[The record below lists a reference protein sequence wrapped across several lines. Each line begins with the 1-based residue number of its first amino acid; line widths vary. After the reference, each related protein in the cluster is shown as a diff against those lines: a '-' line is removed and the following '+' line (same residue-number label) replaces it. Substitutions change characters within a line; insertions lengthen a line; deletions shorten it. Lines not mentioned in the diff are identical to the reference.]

1 MDQMVELGIFK
12 SKTLAPSPHPGPAAA
27 GAGGVDQAHLTHRR
41 SLRQQ
46 LLLALGFQG
55 PVGLQ
60 GSAEVHHP
68 IHAGLPVGVG
78 AHHPIGERNP
88 TEEDLSDP
96 AWRWEATS
104 AMSAGL
110 VFAVA

>member
-1 MDQMVELGIFK
+1 
-12 SKTLAPSPHPGPAAA
+12 
-27 GAGGVDQAHLTHRR
+27 VDRALLTHRR

-60 GSAEVHHP
+60 GSAEVHHR
-68 IHAGLPVGVG
+68 IYAGLPLGVG

-88 TEEDLSDP
+88 TVEDLRDP
-96 AWRWEATS
+96 AWQWEATS
-104 AMSAGL
+104 AMRAGP